1 PSDGKR
7 RYVDASFTR
16 GVSAGGQPV
25 SFTSTAPRSNACSA
39 VAPSVMIFS
48 CTCPRCTRPAAYQP
62 GLRVRVSDASCFQ
75 AVSVN
80 GPSLTMCPGS
90 VHAAPHFVTASR
102 FTGMNDVCESCCM
115 NHGCGDVST
124 TSTVVAF
131 GAVIATFERSAA
143 QSPFA
148 EVGRHRLYA
157 CAPTIP

>member
-1 PSDGKR
+1 
-7 RYVDASFTR
+7 
-16 GVSAGGQPV
+16 
-25 SFTSTAPRSNACSA
+25 
-39 VAPSVMIFS
+39 MIFS
-48 CTCPRCTRPAAYQP
+48 CTCPRCTLPAAYQP

-115 NHGCGDVST
+115 NHGCG
-124 TSTVVAF
+124 
-131 GAVIATFERSAA
+131 AVITTFERSAA